1 MDPERR
7 LQLRTGV
14 FTVAVLVAAAI
25 VVASLN
31 REGSL
36 FARHYS
42 LYADF
47 DNIEGLFVN
56 SPVWLA
62 GNQVGRVRDIV
73 FLPPEADKAI
83 RVELD
88 INARV
93 RDRIGSDSIA
103 SVHQAG
109 ILGDMYIA
117 ISLRGPDGEPLEDG
131 GVIAS
136 RDPLSL
142 SALAD
147 AGAELLQNLV
157 SFSAAAERIVGAFEE
172 SMGSE
177 SVASTLGSLSNLVS
191 EVETGEGLLHS
202 LVYDDGAQTMADLQ
216 ASARDMRASLRRIDG
231 ILAEV
236 EDGHGMA
243 HDFIYGAEDSDMSTL
258 AALRSAAERLESVLR
273 KIDEGEGSLGALLND
288 PTLYEDIK
296 LLVSGA
302 NESALLRGLIDYMR
316 SGGEQPSQ

>member
-14 FTVAVLVAAAI
+14 FALTVLVAAAI

-31 REGSL
+31 REGGL
-36 FARHYS
+36 FTPRYS

-56 SPVWLA
+56 APVWLA

-73 FLPPEADKAI
+73 FLPPGAEKAI

-88 INARV
+88 LDARV
-93 RDRIGSDSIA
+93 RDRIGTDSIA

-109 ILGDMYIA
+109 ILGDMYLA
-117 ISLRGPDGEPLEDG
+117 ISLRGPDGEPLADG
-131 GVIAS
+131 ALIAS

-142 SALAD
+142 NALAD
-147 AGAELLQNLV
+147 EGAELLRNLV
-157 SFSAAAERIVGAFEE
+157 GFSAAAERIVGAFEE
-172 SMGSE
+172 SMGTE
-177 SVASTLGSLSNLVS
+177 SVASTLGSLSNLVA
-191 EVETGEGLLHS
+191 EVETGDGLLHS
-202 LVYDDGAQTMADLQ
+202 LVYDDGSQIMADLQ
-216 ASARDMRASLRRIDG
+216 GSLRDMRASLGRIDAV
-231 ILAEV
+231 LAEV
-236 EDGHGMA
+236 EGGQGMA
-243 HDFIYGAEDSDMSTL
+243 HDFIYGAEDSDLSTL